1 MAKLLYRLGAAAA
14 RRRLIFLVTSLA
26 VLAGALIMALSSSG
40 SFAPGH
46 SIPGSPAQVALEK
59 ANRHFPEEGGIEGDV
74 LFVAPNG
81 AKINDESVVRQ
92 MRAVMERMQ
101 AVDVVAEV
109 GDPLDRVSEDGRV
122 AVGSVNF
129 DLEPGAE
136 VDPAQQEAVRA
147 AGAAF
152 NDQFNDHGG
161 RVIFGGDAFEEELA
175 PFGTPEAIG
184 IAVALLV
191 MLITFGSVMA
201 AGIPILTAVL
211 GVGGSVAGTLLAT
224 AYFDI
229 SQHALTL
236 AIMLGLAVGIDYAL
250 LIVSRHRAQLT
261 RGMAMAESVAMATAT
276 AGSAVLFAGLTVIIA
291 LAGLTLAGVP
301 MLTSMGLAATGAV
314 ALAVLLALTALPAIM
329 SMAGNR
335 LRPKP
340 SSRAARRALDTESR
354 GFAVRWLDAVIR
366 HPRKVMVAVVLS
378 LAVVAIP
385 AAQLRVALADNGSA
399 AKTSEPRQVYDLIA
413 GAFGPGVNG
422 PLPVLVEGDS
432 VAEINST
439 AEQVVDIVKPMSGI
453 AEVNEPLIAPD
464 NQAAVV
470 NIVPATGPN
479 DSATSTLVDNLRAA
493 LLPISAESGSYVAV
507 TGLTAT
513 SIDVVDK
520 TSSALLPFTI
530 VVVGLSLLLLLLA
543 FRSWTIPLKATLG
556 FLLSVGAAFGAMVAV
571 FQWGWLAGVLGVPLV
586 GSVPSFVP
594 IIVMAVLFGLAM
606 DYEVFLVSAMREHY
620 AHHGNAHEAIRAGG
634 RNAGRV
640 VVAAAA
646 IMITVFFSFLFSH
659 DPNVMPIAF
668 ALAFGVLVDAFLVR
682 LTLVPAVLKILG
694 DRAWRLPRWLDRVVP
709 KVDVEGQDLAKDDS
723 IAREPEL
730 VS

>member
-1 MAKLLYRLGAAAA
+1 MAQLLYRLGAAAA
-14 RRRLIFLVTSLA
+14 RRRLIFLLTSLA
-26 VLAGALIMALSSSG
+26 VLAGALIFAFSSSG

-59 ANRHFPEEGGIEGDV
+59 ANRHFPDEGGIEGDV

-81 AKINDESVVRQ
+81 AKIKDDSVVRR
-92 MRAVMERMQ
+92 MRAVMERMR
-101 AVDVVAEV
+101 AEDLVADVS
-109 GDPLDRVSEDGRV
+109 DPLERVSEDGRV
-122 AVGSVNF
+122 AVASVRI
-129 DLEPGAE
+129 DLEQDAE
-136 VDPAQQEAVRA
+136 VEPAQQEEVRA
-147 AGAAF
+147 TGAAF
-152 NDQFNDHGG
+152 NERFNDQGG

-184 IAVALLV
+184 IGVALLV
-191 MLITFGSVMA
+191 MLITFGSVVA

-224 AYFDI
+224 AYFDV
-229 SQHALTL
+229 SQNALTL

-261 RGMAMAESVAMATAT
+261 RGMPMAESIAMATAT

-301 MLTSMGLAATGAV
+301 MLTSMGLAAAGAV
-314 ALAVLLALTALPAIM
+314 ALAVLVALTALPGVM
-329 SMAGNR
+329 SLAGDR

-354 GFAVRWLDAVIR
+354 GLAVRWVDAVIR
-366 HPRKVMVAVVLS
+366 HPRKVVVAVVLS
-378 LAVVAIP
+378 LAVVAVP
-385 AAQLRVALADNGSA
+385 AAQLRLALADNGSA
-399 AKTSEPRQVYDLIA
+399 PKTSEPRQVYDLIA

-439 AEQVVDIVKPMSGI
+439 AEKVIDAVEPMSGI
-453 AEVNEPLIAPD
+453 AEVSGPLIAPD
-464 NQAAVV
+464 KQAAMVS
-470 NIVPATGPN
+470 IVPATGPN
-479 DSATSTLVDNLRAA
+479 AEATNALVGDLRAA
-493 LLPISAESGSYVAV
+493 LVPIGAQTGGYVAV
-507 TGLTAT
+507 TGMTAI
-513 SIDVVDK
+513 SIDAVDK
-520 TSSALLPFTI
+520 TSGALLPFTV
-530 VVVGLSLLLLLLA
+530 VVVGLSLLLLLIA
-543 FRSWTIPLKATLG
+543 FRSWTIPLKATAG

-620 AHHGNAHEAIRAGG
+620 AHHGNAHDAIRAGG
-634 RNAGRV
+634 RDAGRV

-682 LTLVPAVLKILG
+682 LTLVPAVLKLLG

-709 KVDVEGQDLAKDDS
+709 KVDVEGQALAKNEP
-723 IAREPEL
+723 ATREPEL
-730 VS
+730 VG